1 MLSVSA
7 WARMPS
13 RCTNGSTASVLR
25 WIAPRFTVNFPTLP
39 STTSSLGPKLRIG
52 VRFVSKAV
60 QFDSYGGIGV
70 LEVRDVPRPVPGA
83 GEVLVQVRAAGIN
96 PSEGVIRSGALH
108 HLFPATFPSGQ
119 GSDLAG
125 LVAELG
131 PDVTSFTVGDEVIGF
146 SMRRSSQAEYVIVPA
161 NQLTSRPSKVP
172 WEVAGSPFVAGV
184 TAYAAVRA
192 VQLAPGDTVVIAG
205 AAGGVGSIAVQLA
218 RRAGATVLG
227 IAGPSNDV
235 WLADHGAVPVNYGD
249 DLPARLR
256 AATQSGHIDA
266 LLDFFGGGYVAM
278 AVEQLRLSPDR
289 VDTIADFDAVKRFG
303 VQSAGGADAATAAVV
318 AELADLVARGEL
330 EVPIAGVFA
339 LDDVRDAYRELELRH
354 THGKL
359 VLRPRTTEAPPGR
372 CRPALLYVTLACRA
386 T

>member
-1 MLSVSA
+1 
-7 WARMPS
+7 MP
-13 RCTNGSTASVLR
+13 
-25 WIAPRFTVNFPTLP
+25 
-39 STTSSLGPKLRIG
+39 
-52 VRFVSKAV
+52 KAV
-60 QFDSYGGIGV
+60 QFDSYGGVDV

-83 GEVLVQVRAAGIN
+83 GEVLVEVRAAGIN
-96 PSEGVIRSGALH
+96 ISEAVIRSGALH
-108 HLFPATFPSGQ
+108 DRWPATFPSGQ

-125 LVAELG
+125 VVAEHG
-131 PDVTSFTVGDEVIGF
+131 PGVSGFAVGDEVIGF
-146 SMRRSSQAEYVIVPA
+146 SMRRSSQAEYVTVPA
-161 NQLTSRPSKVP
+161 NQLTARPSKVP
-172 WEVAGSPFVAGV
+172 WKVAGSLFVAGV

-192 VQLAPGDTVVIAG
+192 VRLVPGDTVAIAG

-227 IAGPSNDV
+227 IAGPSNDA
-235 WLADHGAVPVNYGD
+235 WLTGHGAVPVNYGD

-256 AATQSGHIDA
+256 AAAKSGHIDA

-278 AVEQLRLSPDR
+278 AVEDLKVPRER
-289 VDTIADFDAVKRFG
+289 VDTIADFAAVERFG
-303 VQSAGGADAATAAVV
+303 VLSAGGADAATAAVI

-359 VLRPRTTEAPPGR
+359 VLRP
-372 CRPALLYVTLACRA
+372 
-386 T
+386 